1 VDVVDAEQE
10 RRSPP
15 KVRGQPVEPVQDR
28 ERGVEQRVGGV
39 IPRRREA
46 EQPRRVPGRAGQE
59 LSPFRRRGRDQ
70 RGLEQLADQAIRE
83 VSFEFRTARV
93 QRRQAK
99 LAGVPSGRQYQA
111 GLADAR
117 RALDQEQRTAPGDRF
132 AQAPT
137 DQGKGGVSF
146 EKRLPAIHRRH
157 RRPSYRRQNS
167 SVHLRKSTW
176 SATVRH

>member
-1 VDVVDAEQE
+1 MDIVNAEQE

-28 ERGVEQRVGGV
+28 ERRVEQRAGGV

-46 EQPRRVPGRAGQE
+46 EQPCRVPRRAGQE
-59 LSPFRRRGRDQ
+59 LGPFRQRRRDQ
-70 RGLEQLADQAIRE
+70 RGLEQLADQDLGE
-83 VSFEFRTARV
+83 VSFEFRTARA
-93 QRRQAK
+93 QCCQAK
-99 LAGVPSGRQYQA
+99 LAAMPSGRQYQA

-117 RALDQEQRTAPGDRF
+117 WALDQEQRTVPGDRVT
-132 AQAPT
+132 QAPV
-137 DQGKGGVSF
+137 DHGKGGVAF